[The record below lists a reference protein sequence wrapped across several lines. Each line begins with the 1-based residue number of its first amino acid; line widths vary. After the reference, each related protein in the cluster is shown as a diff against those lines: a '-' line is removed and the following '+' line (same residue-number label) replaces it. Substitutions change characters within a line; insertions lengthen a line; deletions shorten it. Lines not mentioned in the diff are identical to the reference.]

1 MLRILLHGAS
11 GRMGNTVAE
20 LVRRED
26 DMEIVAGVDRYA
38 PTRELGFEV
47 YDALDKCAVEADV
60 MIDFSQPGA
69 LSGVLEYCMKRGL
82 PLVLCTTGFGEQ
94 DIKHIEQASTRIPV
108 FRSANMSL
116 GINLIARLAGEAAA
130 FFGDSADIEIVETHH
145 RGKADAPSGTAVLLA
160 DEINAQLNGAKEYV
174 FGRHGAQARR
184 KPAELGIHAVRG
196 GSVVGDHEVMF
207 LGDEER
213 VTISHSA
220 QSRTVFAYGAIEA
233 ARYLSGKPPRLYDM
247 HDLLVD
253 KSTVTNVY
261 VERDVAVLTLRGVDA
276 AGGGA
281 AEFFGRMAALNY
293 NLDMISQA
301 APVAGRVDV
310 SVSLGEADAYRALNA
325 LAREQHDWELEICDR
340 QVKVTVEG
348 LGMQRQSGVAAR
360 IFALLAK
367 KGVTVTLVTTSETK
381 VSLLVPAADERKA
394 ALALREAFELN

>member
-26 DMEIVAGVDRYA
+26 GMEIVAGVDRYA
-38 PTRELGFEV
+38 PVRDMGFTV
-47 YDALDKCAVEADV
+47 YDALDKCGVQADV
-60 MIDFSQPGA
+60 MIDFSQASA
-69 LSGVLEYCMKRGL
+69 LSGVLEYCVKRSL
-82 PLVLCTTGFGEQ
+82 PLVMCTTGFGER
-94 DIKHIEQASTRIPV
+94 DVKHIEQVATRIPV

-145 RGKADAPSGTAVLLA
+145 RGKADAPSGTAILLA
-160 DEINAQLNGAKEYV
+160 DEINAQLNRSKEYV

-233 ARYLSGKPPRLYDM
+233 ARFIAGKPARMYDM
-247 HDLLVD
+247 RDLMVE

-261 VERDVAVLTLRGVDA
+261 VERDIAVLTLRGIDA
-276 AGGGA
+276 AGGDA
-281 AEFFGRMAALNY
+281 AAFFGRMAALNY
-293 NLDMISQA
+293 NLDMISQT
-301 APVAGRVDV
+301 APVAGRADV
-310 SVSLGEADAYRALNA
+310 SASLNEAEAYRALNA
-325 LAREQHDWELEICDR
+325 LRSEGSAWDIEICDR

-348 LGMQRQSGVAAR
+348 VGMQRQSGVAAR
-360 IFALLAK
+360 IFALLAQ

-381 VSLLVPAADERKA
+381 VSLLVPETDERKA

>member
-38 PTRELGFEV
+38 PTHDMGFEV
-47 YDALDKCAVEADV
+47 FDALDKCAVEADV

-69 LSGVLEYCMKRGL
+69 LSGVLEYCMKRNL
-82 PLVLCTTGFGEQ
+82 PLVLCTTGFGERAH
-94 DIKHIEQASTRIPV
+94 KAHRAGVHAHTA

-174 FGRHGAQARR
+174 YGRHGAQARR
-184 KPAELGIHAVRG
+184 KPSELGIHAVRG
-196 GSVVGDHEVMF
+196 GSVVGDHEATF
-207 LGDEER
+207 LGDE
-213 VTISHSA
+213 
-220 QSRTVFAYGAIEA
+220 A
-233 ARYLSGKPPRLYDM
+233 ARDHFAQRAEPHRVRIRRDRGGALHKRQAAAAVRHARSAGRE
-247 HDLLVD
+247 VD
-253 KSTVTNVY
+253 CDQRV
-261 VERDVAVLTLRGVDA
+261 RRARRGGADA
-276 AGGGA
+276 ARRGCGGRRRGGI
-281 AEFFGRMAALNY
+281 FGRMAALNY

-301 APVAGRVDV
+301 APVAGKVDV

-325 LAREQHDWELEICDR
+325 LNHEDHDWNLEICDR

-360 IFALLAK
+360 IFALLAQ